1 MRDICGIRSDT
12 YFCFSLCF
20 DYPTA
25 TMVEPATVK
34 TIAETINSLAQ
45 ISGLETLSNAANLF
59 NAELERSVDVSG
71 VPLLHLQIEYNRLFA
86 GPSKPQVY
94 PYEGAFLNESGWA
107 VDTGRNL
114 VREYLEGG
122 LKLAPGFKDSPDHV
136 SLEFEFMSRL
146 CEKEMKERETRGPSG
161 AFTYQQRQRLFL
173 ENHIVNWVPAFLATV
188 ERSAVL
194 TFYKLLARIARGFVV
209 WDYAHV
215 EHLARQRE
223 RSGYVNA

>member
-25 TMVEPATVK
+25 TMVEPATVR
-34 TIAETINSLAQ
+34 TIAETINSLAH

-59 NAELERSVDVSG
+59 NAELERSGDVSG

-86 GPSKPQVY
+86 GPSKPQAY
-94 PYEGAFLNESGWA
+94 PYEEAFLNRSGWA
-107 VDTGRNL
+107 VDSGRHIT
-114 VREYLEGG
+114 REYIQGG
-122 LKLAPGFKDSPDHV
+122 LKLAPGFKDSPDHI
-136 SLEFEFMSRL
+136 SLELEFMSHL
-146 CEKEMKERETRGPSG
+146 CKKEMIEGETRDVPGVAS
-161 AFTYQQRQRLFL
+161 YQQQQRSFL
-173 ENHIVNWVPAFLATV
+173 ENHIVNWVPAFLAIV

-194 TFYKLLARIARGFVV
+194 NFYKSLARIARGFVV

-223 RSGYVNA
+223 RSGHVNV

>member
-25 TMVEPATVK
+25 AMVEPPAVI
-34 TIAETINSLAQ
+34 TIAETINSLPH
-45 ISGLETLSNAANLF
+45 ISGLEALSNAAELF
-59 NAELERSVDVSG
+59 SAEAERSGDVSG

-86 GPSKPQVY
+86 GPSKPQAY
-94 PYEGAFLNESGWA
+94 PNEEAFLNQSGWA
-107 VDTGRNL
+107 VDSGREL

-122 LKLAPGFKDSPDHV
+122 LKLAPGFKDSPDHI
-136 SLEFEFMSRL
+136 SLEFEFMSHL
-146 CEKEMKERETRGPSG
+146 CEKEMIERKAHGPSG
-161 AFTYQQRQRLFL
+161 VFTYQQQQRSFL

-194 TFYKLLARIARGFVV
+194 NFYKLLTRIARGFVV

-215 EHLARQRE
+215 EHLSRQRD
-223 RSGYVNA
+223 RSSYVSS